1 MTLPLLLAIAATV
14 GLGAWLVMD
23 RDLFRIALGTVLLG
37 HGAVLVLLSP
47 RLPGSAPL
55 IGTDGIVAAD
65 VADPL
70 PQAFALTAIV
80 ISFAVVTL
88 VLALAHQMFDTPTGG
103 PGSAPEDPAGP
114 EEPS

>member
-1 MTLPLLLAIAATV
+1 MRCVNLLFVAMIDLAPHVVGRVLPSLPSVSI
-14 GLGAWLVMD
+14 
-23 RDLFRIALGTVLLG
+23 RDM
-37 HGAVLVLLSP
+37 AVLVLLSP

-55 IGTDGIVAAD
+55 IGADGIVAAD

-70 PQAFALTAIV
+70 PKAFALTAIV